1 MPIAQSI
8 IPGVEAQPTI
18 LPIGS
23 RIEPQ
28 AKSPKIILANLD
40 IPLTLAPSET
50 RFPGLSKRHQ

>member
-28 AKSPKIILANLD
+28 AMVQ
-40 IPLTLAPSET
+40 
-50 RFPGLSKRHQ
+50 GLESKEMGEI

>member
-28 AKSPKIILANLD
+28 AKSPKIIEANLD
-40 IPLTLAPSET
+40 IPLTLAPS
-50 RFPGLSKRHQ
+50 